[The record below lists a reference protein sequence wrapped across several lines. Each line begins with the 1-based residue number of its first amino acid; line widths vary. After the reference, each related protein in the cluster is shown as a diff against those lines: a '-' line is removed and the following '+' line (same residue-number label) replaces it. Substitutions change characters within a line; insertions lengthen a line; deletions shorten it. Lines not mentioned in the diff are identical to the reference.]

1 MFAYSEDNTTIIN
14 NLILLIPKDSI
25 EASKKKIPIVTTKTL
40 LRSTCLII
48 INTLRNI
55 KSTKIQHFSYLF

>member
-25 EASKKKIPIVTTKTL
+25 EASKK
-40 LRSTCLII
+40 
-48 INTLRNI
+48 NTN
-55 KSTKIQHFSYLF
+55 SDN

>member
-25 EASKKKIPIVTTKTL
+25 EASKKK
-40 LRSTCLII
+40 
-48 INTLRNI
+48 NTN
-55 KSTKIQHFSYLF
+55 SDN